1 VKRVI
6 SDDHDGNKAAVS
18 KVLVA
23 TWQRCRVHFMRNVL
37 AHTGKSGRRVCSAF
51 IATAFAQNDA
61 KAAGR
66 QWRHVADPLRNSMP
80 KVAALIDPIRPSRIV
95 RAYISFPAAHRV
107 KLHGT
112 NPLERLIR

>member
-1 VKRVI
+1 MKRVI

-66 QWRHVADPLRNSMP
+66 QWRHMP
-80 KVAALIDPIRPSRIV
+80 TRSATNCPSSPRSWVRPSRIV
-95 RAYISFPAAHRV
+95 RAYMSLPAARRV
-107 KLHGT
+107 KLHGA